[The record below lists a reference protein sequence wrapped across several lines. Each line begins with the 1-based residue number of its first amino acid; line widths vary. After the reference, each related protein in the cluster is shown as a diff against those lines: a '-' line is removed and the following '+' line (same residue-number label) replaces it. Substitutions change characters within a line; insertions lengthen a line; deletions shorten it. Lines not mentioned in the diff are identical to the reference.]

1 MHPRMEEVC
10 GTLPAGLGGWIEA
23 SPRLMA
29 RLRPLVDRG
38 RRVNTGTI
46 RWFLLLYMVAG
57 WRRFRRGTLRHRR
70 EMAHLQAWLDQA
82 LAAARRDVSLAIELL
97 EARRLVKGYSD
108 THDAGEGR
116 FSRLMAIAA
125 RLEGRADAA
134 DWVRRM
140 RQAALADAEGKALG
154 DTIRTVESFL

>member
-1 MHPRMEEVC
+1 MPIGYLV
-10 GTLPAGLGGWIEA
+10 TLGLVTAGLALSIAPLGRAGW
-23 SPRLMA
+23 
-29 RLRPLVDRG
+29 RG
-38 RRVNTGTI
+38 TVS
-46 RWFLLLYMVAG
+46 WFLMLYALAG

-82 LAAARRDVSLAIELL
+82 LAAARRDGALGVELL

-116 FSRLMAIAA
+116 FSRLMAMAR

-134 DWVRRM
+134 DWMRRL
-140 RQAALADAEGKALG
+140 RQAALADAEGRALD
-154 DTIRTVESFL
+154 DTIKTIESFL